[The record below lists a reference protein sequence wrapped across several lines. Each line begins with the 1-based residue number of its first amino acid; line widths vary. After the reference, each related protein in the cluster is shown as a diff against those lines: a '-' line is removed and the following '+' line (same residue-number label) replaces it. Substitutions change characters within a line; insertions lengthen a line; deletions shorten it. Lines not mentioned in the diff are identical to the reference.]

1 MPICLSSC
9 RSTKTQPQKH
19 PLSVWTA
26 KTVPKGNSHDTRS
39 RKPCSQSVLSGST
52 MNISAEHYRSHSHSL
67 ALCADYLYSRVS
79 PAPDVQ
85 LVGQQ
90 YRNTSHTVM
99 AYLRESQL
107 HQGLQIQG
115 RYASRQQMS
124 YRYVWPPFMELPVF
138 KNMFFFFFCW
148 LGHVQHVVP
157 SHWALMPHRTAL
169 ASFISTNVSIGRYDE
184 ALTRQSPSPP
194 SLLILPSLENRAP
207 SHTQPPRRG
216 LSRFLGL
223 WLLSCNSA

>member
-1 MPICLSSC
+1 MTPDLVNLALNLCSLAQPWILVLS
-9 RSTKTQPQKH
+9 TTGATAT
-19 PLSVWTA
+19 VW
-26 KTVPKGNSHDTRS
+26 H
-39 RKPCSQSVLSGST
+39 SVLIICTLGSHLHLT
-52 MNISAEHYRSHSHSL
+52 FSWWDSSTEIQVTQWWLTWESHSYTRG
-67 ALCADYLYSRVS
+67 CKFRVDM
-79 PAPDVQ
+79 PPDNRWV
-85 LVGQQ
+85 
-90 YRNTSHTVM
+90 TDM
-99 AYLRESQL
+99 CDL
-107 HQGLQIQG
+107 HLWSCQFSKIC
-115 RYASRQQMS
+115 
-124 YRYVWPPFMELPVF
+124 
-138 KNMFFFFFCW
+138 FFFFFCW